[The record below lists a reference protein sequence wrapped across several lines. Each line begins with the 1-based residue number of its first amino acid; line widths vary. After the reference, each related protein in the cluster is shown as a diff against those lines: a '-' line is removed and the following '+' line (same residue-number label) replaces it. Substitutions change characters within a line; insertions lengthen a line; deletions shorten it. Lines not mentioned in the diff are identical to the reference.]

1 VKASETFARELI
13 DDIVRRGLG
22 TGARLPTEAAL
33 VHDYGC
39 SRQSVREGLR
49 LLEVSGLVT
58 MHRGVG
64 GGPRLGRVDPG
75 NLGRMATLFL
85 HLAGATHD
93 ELFDALITAEAL
105 LAERS
110 ARNPDRAAVEAAMG
124 PHLQHPDRAE
134 LSKADFI
141 VEHTEFH
148 ATVAALAGNRVL
160 SIFLQSITQIFTH
173 HVLRTSDPRAG
184 FASIENDHRL
194 VAEAVLAGD
203 PTGAREAMAAHE
215 QRLIEGFRRS
225 KDGDSAEFISWI

>member
-1 VKASETFARELI
+1 MKASETFARELI
-13 DDIVRRGLG
+13 DDIVRRGLD
-22 TGARLPTEAAL
+22 TGARLPTEATL
-33 VHDYGC
+33 VQDYRC

-93 ELFDALITAEAL
+93 ELFDALITAESL
-105 LAERS
+105 LAER
-110 ARNPDRAAVEAAMG
+110 AAGNPDRAAVEAAMR

-148 ATVAALAGNRVL
+148 ATIAALAGNRVL
-160 SIFLQSITQIFTH
+160 VDLPPVH
-173 HVLRTSDPRAG
+173 HPDLHPPCSPNLRPSRRVRLDRERPSARRRGRARG
-184 FASIENDHRL
+184 
-194 VAEAVLAGD
+194 
-203 PTGAREAMAAHE
+203 
-215 QRLIEGFRRS
+215 
-225 KDGDSAEFISWI
+225 